1 MSECKGPVM
10 APARKKDRWYV
21 LMGLVV
27 LSVFLTLCVLEAGVR
42 FFVKVPPSLV
52 IENLNKPGEDDF
64 TEYGDFSVKEDGT
77 IESEK
82 LPGGFFLYSHTGT
95 RLKKNAHGL
104 VRHHTLSKTDIEI
117 RTNSLGFRHRELG
130 PKQPGETRILVLGDS
145 ITFGDFVPQDQT
157 YPAVMEQSLRR
168 MFPGRLLEVINAGI
182 GAVDLQNEF
191 AVLMETGL
199 SVKPDIVLVGLY
211 LNDAYASP
219 LLKIVRLP
227 GWLSFSHLAR
237 WVLAKV
243 DRLRALYKEH
253 QWENQSPEEWKAA
266 RERFASTHPMK
277 ETGEW
282 DTEESFNW
290 HIHHAFQD
298 WGYAWDDGSW
308 EKILPFVDMMR
319 TVSRDAGFKLIFVY
333 FPVRP
338 QIMSKIL
345 RNEPQ
350 QRFVAE
356 MRKRRLPYLDL
367 LPWLR
372 DKYARDQED
381 MLYDHCHYKP
391 EGNAFIGDMLARF
404 AAAYLNFEPSS
415 PPRLDKEIVPPAEAP
430 EDIL

>member
-1 MSECKGPVM
+1 
-10 APARKKDRWYV
+10 
-21 LMGLVV
+21 MGIVV
-27 LSVFLTLCVLEAGVR
+27 LSVLATLGLLEAGVR
-42 FFVKVPPSLV
+42 LFVNVPPSLV
-52 IENLNKPGEDDF
+52 VENLNKPGEDDF

-95 RLKKNAHGL
+95 RLKKNARGL
-104 VRHHTLSKTDIEI
+104 VRHHAVSQTDIEI

-130 PKQPGETRILVLGDS
+130 PKQPGEARILVLGDS
-145 ITFGDFVPQDQT
+145 ITFGDFVPHDQT

-168 MFPGRLLEVINAGI
+168 IFPGRRLEAINAGI

-191 AVLMETGL
+191 AVLMEAGL

-211 LNDAYASP
+211 LNDAYESP

-227 GWLSFSHLAR
+227 DWLSFSHLAR
-237 WVLAKV
+237 FVLAKI
-243 DRLRALYKEH
+243 DALRALYTEH
-253 QWENQSPEEWKAA
+253 QWEIHSPDEWKAA

-277 ETGEW
+277 ETGGW

-298 WGYAWDDGSW
+298 WGYAWDEGSW
-308 EKILPFVDMMR
+308 DKISPIIDMMEN
-319 TVSRDAGFKLIFVY
+319 VSHDANFKLIFVY
-333 FPVRP
+333 FPVRQ
-338 QIMSKIL
+338 QITSKIL
-345 RNEPQ
+345 KNEPQ

-367 LPWLR
+367 LPLLR

-381 MLYDHCHYKP
+381 ILYDHCHYKP
-391 EGNAFIGDMLARF
+391 EGNAFIGENLARF
-404 AAAYLNFEPSS
+404 IAPYLNF
-415 PPRLDKEIVPPAEAP
+415 
-430 EDIL
+430 